1 MIKPSKHPQ
10 EAERLKALQRY
21 KILDTLSEEAYDD
34 ITRIASAICGTEIA
48 VISLVDQERQWF
60 KATKGIEAK
69 ETPRD
74 IAFCAH
80 AILKNEVMVVPDAT
94 VDKRFCDNPLVVGG
108 PKIKFYAG
116 APIQT
121 SDGHMLGTLCVIDSN
136 PKILTPH
143 QNEILRALSR
153 QVMNLL
159 ELRLNVAALYDFA
172 QELEKAKEASQ
183 DLTKAKGEF
192 LANMSH
198 EIRTPMNG
206 IIGMTDLLL
215 RTGLTEEQKEFA
227 DNIDTS
233 AKSLLVL
240 LNDILDFSKIEA
252 GKMSLHF
259 EEFELPALLAD
270 LEKLF
275 RIQCE
280 QKGIKLNI
288 KYPANLPSLKTDTSR
303 LRQILVNLV
312 GNAIK
317 FTSNGSVSLEIKK
330 LSSNDYRFEVQDSG
344 IGISEEN
351 SKLLFQEFS
360 QVDSSNSKKF
370 GGTGLGLAICRR
382 LLSLM
387 KGQIG
392 VDSKLNQGSLF
403 WFELP
408 IEEIEV
414 KVLPAKD
421 KIKSIQLQPIIAKNF
436 KILVAEDNAINKV
449 IITKVLEQMGYKAS
463 VVSNGLEVLKK
474 FESEHF
480 DLILMD
486 CQMAV
491 MDGYEATGKI
501 RALDNLSK
509 RNIPIVA
516 FTASAMKGDA
526 DKCITAGMDDYVSKP
541 FSREQLE
548 EKLNYWLNSR
558 QAV

>member
-60 KATKGIEAK
+60 KATIGIEAK

-94 VDKRFCDNPLVVGG
+94 VDKRFYDNPLVVGG
-108 PKIKFYAG
+108 PKVKFYAG
-116 APIQT
+116 APIRT

-143 QNEILRALSR
+143 QHEILKALSR

-252 GKMSLHF
+252 GKMNLHF

-351 SKLLFQEFS
+351 RKLLFQEFS
-360 QVDSSNSKKF
+360 QVDSSNSKRF

-392 VDSKLNQGSLF
+392 VESQLNQGSLF

-408 IEEIEV
+408 IEEIKN
-414 KVLPAKD
+414 KVLPAKEV
-421 KIKSIQLQPIIAKNF
+421 IKNIQAKPIIAKDF
-436 KILVAEDNAINKV
+436 KILVAEDNAVNKV
-449 IITKVLEQMGYKAS
+449 IITKVLEQIGYKAS

-474 FESEHF
+474 IDSEHF

-491 MDGYEATGKI
+491 MDGYEATAKI

-516 FTASAMKGDA
+516 LTASAMKGDA